1 LSSDGTGRTFVVY
14 FKLWSGPGLGATG
27 RLSGGIKLNPSSPDG
42 VVKVFC
48 ACAGVAAR
56 FGVGT
61 GGNVRDPEGKEAV
74 TEGGWF
80 PGGEDD
86 SDLGKGETE
95 GADEL
100 NELTIG
106 EGETGVGLVPVISG
120 VGPQSWEG
128 DGELCLPA
136 VLVEVFEMGGEREG
150 FGAPV
155 GEAEEGPDSNAPETA
170 GIGTLWAVE
179 APVECLLGPGG
190 MEALVGFPVIG
201 FLVNDQAFR
210 SAGDQFRI
218 LSVLHGSDLDPEGGN
233 RGGEEAQ
240 AILQVTLRDEPG
252 MLACHEEEVAE
263 SERVE
268 VPGFGGDLIQGEGC
282 PQDGIVA

>member
-1 LSSDGTGRTFVVY
+1 
-14 FKLWSGPGLGATG
+14 
-27 RLSGGIKLNPSSPDG
+27 
-42 VVKVFC
+42 
-48 ACAGVAAR
+48 
-56 FGVGT
+56 
-61 GGNVRDPEGKEAV
+61 
-74 TEGGWF
+74 
-80 PGGEDD
+80 
-86 SDLGKGETE
+86 
-95 GADEL
+95 
-100 NELTIG
+100 
-106 EGETGVGLVPVISG
+106 
-120 VGPQSWEG
+120 
-128 DGELCLPA
+128 
-136 VLVEVFEMGGEREG
+136 
-150 FGAPV
+150 
-155 GEAEEGPDSNAPETA
+155 
-170 GIGTLWAVE
+170 
-179 APVECLLGPGG
+179 

-252 MLACHEEEVAE
+252 MLAGHEEEVAE